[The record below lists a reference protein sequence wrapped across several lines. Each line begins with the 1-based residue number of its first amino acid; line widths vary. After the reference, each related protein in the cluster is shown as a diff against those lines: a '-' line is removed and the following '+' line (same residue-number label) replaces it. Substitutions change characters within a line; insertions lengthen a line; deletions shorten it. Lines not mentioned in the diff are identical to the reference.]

1 MWGRGGAGVAVLAS
15 GWGCATV
22 EGEEKTKRERE
33 GEDLPISPRVSLLL
47 CVQDLEDKKN
57 KRER

>member
-1 MWGRGGAGVAVLAS
+1 M
-15 GWGCATV
+15 V

-33 GEDLPISPRVSLLL
+33 GEDLPRSPRVSLLL
-47 CVQDLEDKKN
+47 CVQELEDKKN